1 MNKIVKLLLFI
12 LFFIIVLFSSF
23 FITYFVINYYHKQMV
38 QNVTNTFIEDN
49 FQDELKATNEISSL
63 AINIDGYDIVGVIKI
78 DKINYEGLVYEGTSL
93 DILKKGVG
101 HFKSSPL
108 TNGNI
113 CLAAHNT
120 SGFWKELHTLQNND
134 IITYTNV
141 LGINNYK
148 VFSIKQIE
156 ETDLNCLENTQTDI
170 LTLITCVKNVPSKRL
185 CVQAAKI

>member
-23 FITYFVINYYHKQMV
+23 FITYFVINYHNKQIV

-49 FQDELKATNEISSL
+49 FQDELEATNEISSL

-141 LGINNYK
+141 LGVNNYK

-185 CVQAAKI
+185 CVQAVKI